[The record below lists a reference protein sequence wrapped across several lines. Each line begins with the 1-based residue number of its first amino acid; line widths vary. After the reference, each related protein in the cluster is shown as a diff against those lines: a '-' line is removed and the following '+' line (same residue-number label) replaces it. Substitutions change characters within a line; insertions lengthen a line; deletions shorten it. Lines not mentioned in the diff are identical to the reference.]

1 MSEDGPKTRTE
12 RPSKLRPLALDSAD
26 TEPAVEARA
35 PAPSFD
41 AARRYLFGPEIA
53 RGGMGRVVEATDTT
67 LGRKVALKA
76 ALATEPESL
85 RRFARE
91 TQVTARLEH
100 PSIIPVYDAGKTVDG
115 VPFYVMRKVAG
126 RPLSELV
133 KERRT
138 IDERLGLLPNV
149 LAAADAVAH
158 AHGRG
163 VLHRDLK
170 PANILVGELG
180 ETVVID
186 WGLAK
191 IIDDVADEML
201 EASKPED
208 DPLKTR
214 VGQVVGTPGFM
225 APEQLHGEPATRA
238 CDVYALGGTLYHVL
252 AGEPPHASRSSD
264 ETIALALSGPPRSIE
279 DLVDGVP
286 GDLTTILERAM
297 AYDAAQRYPDGAA
310 LAAELRRFLTGQ
322 LVASHAYSTVE
333 RVIRF
338 VKRYRAAVVVT
349 LIALAALT
357 VVGFIS
363 FENIVRER
371 NAADEAREQAVVEA
385 KAAEAARASEADR
398 ADDLLIEQAA
408 ALIAT
413 NPTAAV
419 GLLHRLPPTAKK
431 WRKARDVL
439 AEARSRGVP
448 WALPASGFT
457 SGLVLARDG
466 KLAYSAGGDG
476 VIRVHDLETHS
487 TKDLARVADNP
498 RLALAGE
505 DKLLAI
511 AAGRTLTWMYPA
523 TGAKDTIPLEQP
535 ADELVAA
542 GSKVVLHDGRTLWIV
557 GHGDR
562 APERI
567 ELGATK
573 IFGLKASPD
582 GTRVVVN
589 AQPDAVIVELVG
601 PPRVSLRRPSRSME
615 PAWSADG
622 KRLAIASLR
631 GLDEVDFTAAPVT
644 KPIATAAVQAAA
656 YAGEDLYFTT
666 QTTSYR
672 YHPRDGAVQLD
683 LPATLY
689 SSTAVTR
696 DGVILVG
703 ASGLVMLAGRGGT
716 LALRVPALRA
726 SSAVAL
732 PQSTK
737 FLLTVADHLL
747 LYDAATL
754 LPRMFDTP
762 LANTSFH
769 GFTGNRHFLMSYME
783 DDWKQL
789 DVTTGEIKSLG
800 RFPFATV
807 VDAPADGSY
816 VIVRPQAGF
825 LVLVPG
831 RPPMELEGAKH
842 AIAVSPTRIV
852 YATAHDVIGLD
863 LGPNRRTTLWST
875 KEDLRGLRGH
885 GTFVVALAKTQL
897 WRRDDKTNATKTV
910 EWTAPPQAATVDP
923 AGNAWLAVEASVWKW
938 SIDGTLARVGQVAKR
953 IDGLTYVA
961 GAGCVVIDDRRGAT
975 VITESGQRSAVP
987 SGYELRVVAE
997 DVPLGAGLSHD
1008 NRLLAYDLDPS
1019 SNHFWSVGFGEQTA
1033 KLSADGRSL
1042 ATFANG
1048 QLAIYTLALPSDR
1061 TGYEAWLDATTNA
1074 RLVDNST
1081 ELVWPR

>member
-1 MSEDGPKTRTE
+1 MGDDGLKTRAE
-12 RPSKLRPLALDSAD
+12 RPARSRPFGLDAAD
-26 TEPAVEARA
+26 TEPARES
-35 PAPSFD
+35 APSFD
-41 AARRYLFGPEIA
+41 AARRYTFGPEIA

-115 VPFYVMRKVAG
+115 VPFYVMRKVVG

-191 IIDDVADEML
+191 IIDDVPDEII
-201 EASKPED
+201 EEPTSD

-214 VGQVVGTPGFM
+214 AGQVVGTPGFM
-225 APEQLHGEPATRA
+225 APEQLHGDPATRA
-238 CDVYALGGTLYHVL
+238 CDVYSLGATLYHVL

-264 ETIALALSGPPRSIE
+264 ETIALALSGPPRSID

-286 GDLTTILERAM
+286 GDLVTILERAM
-297 AYDAAQRYPDGAA
+297 AYDATQRYPDGAA

-322 LVASHAYSTVE
+322 LVASHEYSTIE
-333 RVIRF
+333 RLIRF
-338 VKRYRAAVVVT
+338 VRRYRAAVVVT
-349 LIALAALT
+349 LIAVAALA

-363 FENIVRER
+363 FKNIVRER
-371 NAADEAREQAVVEA
+371 NAADEAREQAVA
-385 KAAEAARASEADR
+385 SASAAEAARAREADR

-419 GLLHRLPPTAKK
+419 GLLHRLPPTAKS

-448 WALPASGFT
+448 WAFPASSFT
-457 SGLVLARDG
+457 TGVVLARDG

-476 VIRVHDLETHS
+476 VIRVHDLENHT
-487 TKDLARVADNP
+487 TKDLARVAENP
-498 RLALAGE
+498 RVALAGD

-523 TGAKDTIPLEQP
+523 TGAKDTITLEQP
-535 ADELVAA
+535 ADGLVTA
-542 GSKVVLHDGRTLWIV
+542 GTKVVLHDGRALWIV

-562 APERI
+562 APEKI

-573 IFGLKASPD
+573 IFGLAASPD
-582 GTRVVVN
+582 GMRVVVN
-589 AQPDAVIVELVG
+589 AQPDAVIVELAG
-601 PPRVSLRRPSRSME
+601 LPRVSLRRPSRSME

-631 GLDEVDFTAAPVT
+631 GLDEIDFTGTPVT

-666 QTTSYR
+666 QTASYR
-672 YHPRDGAVQLD
+672 YHPRDGAVQID
-683 LPATLY
+683 LPPALFT
-689 SSTAVTR
+689 STAVTR

-703 ASGLVMLAGRGGT
+703 ASGLVTLAGRGGT

-747 LYDAATL
+747 AYDSATV

-783 DDWKQL
+783 DDWKQI
-789 DVTTGEIKSLG
+789 DVATGEVVQLG
-800 RFPFATV
+800 QFPFATV
-807 VDAPADGSY
+807 IDAPVDGSY
-816 VIVRPQAGF
+816 VIVKSQRGF
-825 LVLVPG
+825 LVLSPG
-831 RPPMELEGAKH
+831 KPPMELEGAAH
-842 AIAVSPTRIV
+842 AIAVSPMRIV
-852 YATAHDVIGLD
+852 YATAHDVIGID
-863 LGPNRRTTLWST
+863 LGTNRRTTLWST
-875 KEDLRGLRGH
+875 KEVIRGLRGR
-885 GTFVVALAKTQL
+885 GAFVVALATTQL
-897 WRRDDKTNATKTV
+897 WRSDGKTA

-923 AGNAWLAVEASVWKW
+923 DGNAWLAVEASVWKW
-938 SIDGTLARVGQVAKR
+938 SVDGTLARVGQVAKR
-953 IDGLTYVA
+953 IDGLMYVA
-961 GAGCVVIDDRRGAT
+961 GAGCVAIDDRRGAT
-975 VITESGQRSAVP
+975 VITERAQRSAVP

-997 DVPLGAGLSHD
+997 SAPLGAGLTHD
-1008 NRLLAYDLDPS
+1008 NRLLVYDLDPA

-1033 KLSADGRSL
+1033 KLSADGRYV

-1048 QLAIYTLALPSDR
+1048 QLAIYTIELPVDR

-1074 RLVDNST
+1074 RLVDNGT
-1081 ELVWPR
+1081 ELAWPK

>member
-1 MSEDGPKTRTE
+1 VADDDEPKTRSE

-26 TEPAVEARA
+26 TEPAVAARA
-35 PAPSFD
+35 SAPSFD
-41 AARRYLFGPEIA
+41 AARRYNFGPEIA
-53 RGGMGRVVEATDTT
+53 RGGMGRVVEATDTV

-76 ALATEPESL
+76 ALASEPESL

-149 LAAADAVAH
+149 LAAVDAVAH

-191 IIDDVADEML
+191 IIDDVPDEIL
-201 EASKPED
+201 EEPDAAD

-214 VGQVVGTPGFM
+214 AGQVVGTPGFM
-225 APEQLHGEPATRA
+225 APEQLRGEPATRA

-264 ETIALALSGPPRSIE
+264 ETIALALSGPPRAIG
-279 DLVDGVP
+279 DLVEGVP
-286 GDLTTILERAM
+286 GDLVTILERAM

-322 LVASHAYSTVE
+322 LVASHEYSTVE
-333 RVIRF
+333 RLIRF
-338 VKRYRAAVVVT
+338 LKRYRAAVVVT
-349 LIALAALT
+349 LIALAALAI
-357 VVGFIS
+357 VGYVS

-371 NAADEAREQAVVEA
+371 NAADRAREQAVFEA

-448 WALPASGFT
+448 WAFPASGFT

-476 VIRVHDLETHS
+476 VVRVHDLDSHA
-487 TKDLARVADNP
+487 TKTLVRVAENP
-498 RLALAGE
+498 RLALVG

-511 AAGRTLTWMYPA
+511 AAGRTLTWMYPE
-523 TGAKDTIPLEQP
+523 TGAKDTVTLEQP

-542 GSKVVLHDGRTLWIV
+542 GTRVVLHDGRSLWIV

-562 APERI
+562 APEKI

-573 IFGLKASPD
+573 IFGLEASPD

-589 AQPDAVIVELVG
+589 AQPEAVIVELAGV
-601 PPRVSLRRPSRSME
+601 PRVAMRRPSRSME

-631 GLDEVDFTAAPVT
+631 GLDEIDFTSAPVT
-644 KPIATAAVQAAA
+644 RSIATADVKAAA

-666 QTTSYR
+666 QTASYR

-683 LPATLY
+683 LPAATY
-689 SSTAVTR
+689 TSTAVTR

-703 ASGLVMLAGRGGT
+703 ASGLVTLAGRGGT

-732 PQSTK
+732 PQSTR
-737 FLLTVADHLL
+737 FLLTVGDHLL
-747 LYDAATL
+747 LYDAAAL
-754 LPRMFDTP
+754 LPRMFDAP

-769 GFTGNRHFLMSYME
+769 GFTGTGHFLLSYME

-789 DVTTGEIKSLG
+789 DVATGESRLLG

-807 VDAPADGSY
+807 IDAPADGSY
-816 VIVRPQAGF
+816 VIVKAQRGF
-825 LVLVPG
+825 LVLAPG
-831 RPPMELEGAKH
+831 KPPMELASATH

-852 YATAHDVIGLD
+852 YATAHDVIGID

-875 KEDLRGLRGH
+875 KEDLRGLRGN
-885 GTFVVALAKTQL
+885 GAFVVALANKQL
-897 WRRDDKTNATKTV
+897 WRSDGTTTTTPPWA
-910 EWTAPPQAATVDP
+910 APPQAATIDP
-923 AGNAWLAVEASVWKW
+923 AGNTWLAVEASVWKW
-938 SIDGTLARVGQVAKR
+938 SVDGTLARVGQVAKR
-953 IDGLTYVA
+953 IHGLSYVA
-961 GAGCVVIDDRRGAT
+961 GAGCVAFDDRRGAT

-987 SGYELRVVAE
+987 SGYELRVVA
-997 DVPLGAGLSHD
+997 DSVPLGAGLTHD

-1033 KLSADGRSL
+1033 KISADGHYL

-1048 QLAIYTLALPSDR
+1048 QLAIYTLELPADR

-1074 RLVDNST
+1074 RLIDGST

>member
-1 MSEDGPKTRTE
+1 MADDDEPKTRSE
-12 RPSKLRPLALDSAD
+12 RPSRLRPLALDSAD
-26 TEPAVEARA
+26 TEPAVADRSSA
-35 PAPSFD
+35 PAFD
-41 AARRYLFGPEIA
+41 AARRYHFGPEIA
-53 RGGMGRVVEATDTT
+53 RGGMGRVLEATDTV

-76 ALATEPESL
+76 ALASEPESL

-191 IIDDVADEML
+191 IIDDVPDEIL
-201 EASKPED
+201 VEPNAED

-214 VGQVVGTPGFM
+214 AGQVVGTPGFM

-264 ETIALALSGPPRSIE
+264 ETIALALSGPPRAID

-286 GDLTTILERAM
+286 GDLVTILERAM

-322 LVASHAYSTVE
+322 LVAAHAYSTVE
-333 RVIRF
+333 RLVRF

-349 LIALAALT
+349 LIALAALA
-357 VVGFIS
+357 VVGYVS
-363 FENIVRER
+363 FKNIVRER
-371 NAADEAREQAVVEA
+371 NAADEAREQAVFEA
-385 KAAEAARASEADR
+385 KAAEAARASEANR

-408 ALIAT
+408 ALAAT

-419 GLLHRLPPTAKK
+419 GLLHRLPPTAIH

-448 WALPASGFT
+448 WAFPASGFT
-457 SGLVLARDG
+457 SGLVLSRDG
-466 KLAYSAGGDG
+466 TLAYSGGGDG
-476 VIRVHDLETHS
+476 VIRVHDLATHA

-498 RLALAGE
+498 RLALVG

-511 AAGRTLTWMYPA
+511 AAGRTLTWIYPA
-523 TGAKDTIPLEQP
+523 TGAKDTVPLEQP
-535 ADELVAA
+535 ADEIVAA
-542 GSKVVLHDGRTLWIV
+542 GTRVVLRDGRTLWIV
-557 GHGDR
+557 GYGER
-562 APERI
+562 APEKI

-573 IFGLKASPD
+573 IFGLTASPD

-589 AQPDAVIVELVG
+589 AQPEAMIVELAGV
-601 PPRVSLRRPSRSME
+601 PRVSLRRPSRSME

-631 GLDEVDFTAAPVT
+631 GLDEIDFTSAPVT
-644 KPIATAAVQAAA
+644 RPIASADVKAAA

-666 QTTSYR
+666 QTASYR

-683 LPATLY
+683 LPAATY
-689 SSTAVTR
+689 TSTAVTR

-703 ASGLVMLAGRGGT
+703 ASGLVTLAGRGGT
-716 LALRVPALRA
+716 LALPVPALRA

-732 PQSTK
+732 PQSTR
-737 FLLTVADHLL
+737 FLLTVTDHLL
-747 LYDAATL
+747 LYDASAL

-769 GFTGNRHFLMSYME
+769 GFTGNGHFLLSYME

-789 DVTTGEIKSLG
+789 DVATGEIHSLG

-807 VDAPADGSY
+807 IDAPVDGSY
-816 VIVRPQAGF
+816 VIVRSQAAF
-825 LVLVPG
+825 LVLVAG
-831 RPPMELEGAKH
+831 KPPMELAGAKH
-842 AIAVSPTRIV
+842 AIAVSPTKIV
-852 YATAHDVIGLD
+852 YATDHDVIGLE

-875 KEDLRGLRGH
+875 KEAIHGLRGR
-885 GTFVVALAKTQL
+885 GAVVVALANKQL
-897 WRRDDKTNATKTV
+897 WRSDGATSTTPP
-910 EWTAPPQAATVDP
+910 WATPPQAATVDP

-938 SIDGTLARVGQVAKR
+938 GIDGSLARVGQVAKR
-953 IDGLTYVA
+953 IDGMAYVA

-975 VITESGQRSAVP
+975 VITDAGQQRSAVP

-997 DVPLGAGLSHD
+997 RVPLGAGLTHD
-1008 NRLLAYDLDPS
+1008 SRLRAYDLDAS
-1019 SNHFWSVGFGEQTA
+1019 SNHSWSVGFGEQTA
-1033 KLSADGRSL
+1033 KLSADGHYL

-1048 QLAIYTLALPSDR
+1048 QLAIYTLELPVDR
-1061 TGYEAWLDATTNA
+1061 TAYEAWLDATTNA
-1074 RLVDNST
+1074 RLVDGSM
-1081 ELVWPR
+1081 ELVWPK